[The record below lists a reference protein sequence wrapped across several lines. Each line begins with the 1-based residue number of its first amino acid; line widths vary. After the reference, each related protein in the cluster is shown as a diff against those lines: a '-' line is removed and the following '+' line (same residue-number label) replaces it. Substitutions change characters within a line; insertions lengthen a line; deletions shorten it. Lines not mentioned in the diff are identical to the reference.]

1 MIDMKLSIPSDKHR
15 DQQHTIT
22 RVVIITFNF
31 ISFEKYVIAVSTI
44 SLTGLYVKLFAI
56 ILTDYAF
63 SLDIS
68 LKCVVLT
75 KLDLV
80 VMFSGL

>member
-44 SLTGLYVKLFAI
+44 SLTALYVMLVC
-56 ILTDYAF
+56 DYTYRSHFQPGYFPKNASS
-63 SLDIS
+63 SLNLI
-68 LKCVVLT
+68 
-75 KLDLV
+75 
-80 VMFSGL
+80 